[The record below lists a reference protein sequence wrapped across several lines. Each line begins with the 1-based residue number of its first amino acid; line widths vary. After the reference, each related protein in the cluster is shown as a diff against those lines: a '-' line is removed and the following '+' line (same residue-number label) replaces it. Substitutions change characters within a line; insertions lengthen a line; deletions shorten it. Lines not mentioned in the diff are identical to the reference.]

1 MKKNH
6 QARNNRLWVM
16 SRRQPSLRPLAA
28 LILLALPA
36 LSYAEMYFPPALVS
50 VDPDAIADLSYL
62 TPAGTQM
69 PGSYEVEMYL
79 NGNWLA
85 ARSVRFV
92 TVDSVPD
99 TPREVTAEK
108 GKDIRDATGL
118 MACLTPDD
126 WRDIG
131 LKMEAVPSMTGL
143 AEDQC
148 ISPGRYIS
156 QAYTAFDF
164 EKMRLDISIPQAMV
178 KNQPRG
184 WIPPERWDEGIN
196 ALLLGYRLNGSNSHS
211 RSTGMDSSNLYLN
224 LDNGLNVGPWRL
236 RDNRTWSRYT
246 TTGGRSRSKW
256 DRLNTYVE
264 RAIIPLRSRLL
275 LGESTTDGDLFDAFS
290 FKGARLA
297 TDDSMYPDTQR
308 GFAPLVKGAAF
319 SNARVSIRQNGN
331 LIYQTFVPPGAF
343 VIDDLYPVT
352 SGGDLNVTVT
362 EADGTARTFVVPY
375 SSVPLLQREGRVRYS
390 VTAGRF
396 RSNSDRYDDPE
407 FAQGTLQWGLPYD
420 TTVYGGLQMAEKYH
434 AGMVGVGVNMASW
447 GALSADFT
455 HASSEL
461 ADGSSHKG
469 QSVRFLYARSM
480 NSLGTTFRLAGYRY
494 STKGFHTLDE
504 TALKGMSGW
513 LYDYDS
519 LDAEGRPVQRP
530 YTDYYNLYNTKKS
543 RMQANISQRFG
554 RYGSLY
560 LTGTRQNYWN
570 SDKTT
575 DSLMFGYSASLGPV
589 NYNLSWSYSK
599 GSSQDHSDRTA
610 NLSFSLPLSALLP
623 GKQDIRGPQT
633 RLNGNASRN
642 SNGRTSY
649 TAGLSG
655 TLLEDHNLGW
665 NLQQGYTRQG
675 DNGGEDGGSGNANVD
690 YRGTYGSA
698 SLGYSYSQDY
708 RQVNYGISGG
718 AVVHRNGLTLGQQ
731 PGTTS
736 ILVAAPGAAGVP
748 VSNGTGVKT
757 DWRGYALLPY
767 SSEYRETRVELDAS
781 SLDEQ
786 TELEE
791 TSVRVVPTRGA
802 LVRADFKA
810 HSGVRVLMR
819 LTYQGKP
826 LPFGT
831 TVSGSNSSGITGDDG
846 VVFLSGMESE
856 GELQVQWGKG
866 ANHKCTVRYRITEQQ
881 MQSSP
886 IQLSEVCVQR

>member
-633 RLNGNASRN
+633 RLNGNTSRN